1 MHPLPMC
8 SLRCC
13 FAAFPSSWLK
23 TWFSLHYMVC
33 SSEAGVT
40 EGARRATGVTPDG
53 AAERRYHECRQGPI
67 IHQREE
73 SC

>member
-1 MHPLPMC
+1 MIWRQIIAQTVA
-8 SLRCC
+8 S
-13 FAAFPSSWLK
+13 AAFPSSWLK

-40 EGARRATGVTPDG
+40 EGARKATGVTPDG